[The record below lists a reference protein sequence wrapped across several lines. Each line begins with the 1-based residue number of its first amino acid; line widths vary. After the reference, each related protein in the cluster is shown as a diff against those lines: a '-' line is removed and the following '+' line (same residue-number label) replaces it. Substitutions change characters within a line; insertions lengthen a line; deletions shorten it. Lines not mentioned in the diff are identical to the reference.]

1 VPIAWLGWIGLNALE
16 PARRYT
22 AIVLRV
28 AVLVVLVLM
37 LAGIQAVRTHENLT
51 VIAVIDESESVR
63 RFVNP
68 RTYDPEGQAET
79 TRDWVR
85 SYLRSASEG
94 RRQDDRFAVVTYD
107 GRPTVRALPA
117 NTTDFD
123 AAASVNTREGT
134 DSANAIRTAM
144 ALPPGESSAR
154 MVLVSDGNDTDGDLI
169 AAAREAAAAGFT
181 VDVLPLDYRVDREV
195 LVEGVFAP
203 QTAREGQTAAV
214 RVPLRATRPATGLLQ
229 LLHDNEPVDLNGPA
243 NPGTGMPVRETDWT
257 LETADASGREES
269 ATDAPPNSAA
279 NQSNPAGRYV
289 AVKLLNLPLAFT
301 GVNRFEAVFE
311 PDAGQDAQ
319 PANNR
324 GQAFTVV
331 QGKGRV
337 LLVDG
342 VGGDSGQILPDA
354 LAAHGIAVDV
364 VPPFGVPRRL
374 TDLQKYDAVLL
385 HNVPAEMV
393 PGPQQR
399 NLVKYVHDLGGGF
412 AMIGGDQGFGAGAW
426 TNSPI
431 DQTVLPVTCQIPS
444 QTILPSGA
452 LVIVIDRSGSMSSTV
467 AGTSKSQQEVAAEAA
482 VLALNT
488 LYPQDLV
495 GVVAFDGSA
504 KLVVDVAPNANPVDT
519 ARKVYAI
526 QPAGGTN
533 IYSGLDLAYQRLAPL
548 TVQDAAIKH
557 MILLTD
563 GQSTSGNY
571 AKLVSQM
578 RAAGISLST
587 VGVGD
592 GHDANLLAQLAAMG
606 GGQYHPVQNPS
617 NLPQVFIKEA
627 KTIRKNLIKEVPFQ
641 PTLVNDGSPITA
653 NIGAVPT
660 LNGFVLTGR
669 RDDPRVYMP
678 IVGPEDEPIFAH
690 WQVGLGRAAAFT
702 SDATNKWATQW
713 LQWGGYTDFWARTVR
728 QIAKPPDARDLDL
741 AANVSNGRLQVRLDA
756 AGADE
761 SADGSPRRRGPQ
773 GGSFGNFMQ
782 VEGTVITP
790 DGETRRVQLEQTGP
804 GLYKVSDTADLPG
817 NYIVS
822 LMVTR
827 PDGSRSTV
835 VTGASRPQGEEL
847 RRFTSNRATLQ
858 RVAEITGGRVLD
870 PRQPQAASLFDRSGV
885 VESRSIR
892 PLWRPLLWCLIGL
905 VMLDVANRRIAW
917 DAPAIA
923 RAGRS
928 RAAALATMLK
938 PNRVESAG
946 QSMGAL
952 KAARQRAA
960 QRNQADGEQRD
971 PSDRPAT
978 VTATPTQSPNQQ
990 TAKSPDKKRKF
1001 EAAPTATASDNFAD
1015 AVGGA
1020 SEQSNNSRLAAVAGA
1035 RKSEKAAE
1043 QEQSSMSRLRAAK
1056 QAAAQRMREG
1066 NES

>member
-1 VPIAWLGWIGLNALE
+1 MAWLGYVGLNAIE
-16 PARRYT
+16 PARRYA
-22 AIVLRV
+22 AIALRL
-28 AVLVVLVLM
+28 AVLVVLVCM
-37 LAGIQAVRTHENLT
+37 LAGIQAVRTHEELT
-51 VIAVIDESESVR
+51 VIAVVDESESIR

-68 RTYDPEGQAET
+68 RQYDPTGQSET

-85 SYLRSASEG
+85 SYLRSASAD

-107 GRPTVRALPA
+107 GRPTVRSLPA

-123 AAASVNTREGT
+123 TAASANVREGT
-134 DSANAIRTAM
+134 DTATAIRTAM
-144 ALPPGESSAR
+144 ALPPGQSSAR
-154 MVLVSDGNDTDGDLI
+154 MVLVSDGNDTDGDLV
-169 AAAREAAAAGFT
+169 AAAREAAAAGMT
-181 VDVLPLDYRVDREV
+181 IDVLPLDYKVDREV

-229 LLHDNEPVDLNGPA
+229 LLHDNQAIDLNGPA

-257 LETADASGREES
+257 LESQVSRSDTPRS
-269 ATDAPPNSAA
+269 AEDPAGSPDD
-279 NQSNPAGRYV
+279 NPAGRYV
-289 AVKLLNLPLAFT
+289 AVKLLNVPLAFT

-331 QGKGRV
+331 QGKGRI

-342 VGGDSGQILPDA
+342 VGGASGRILPEA
-354 LAAHGIAVDV
+354 LSTHGIAVDV

-374 TDLQKYDAVLL
+374 TDLQRYDAVLF

-431 DQTVLPVTCQIPS
+431 DTTILPVTCEIPS

-452 LVIVIDRSGSMSSTV
+452 LVIVIDRSGSMASPV
-467 AGTSKSQQEVAAEAA
+467 AGTSKTQIEIAAEASA
-482 VLALNT
+482 LALGT

-495 GVVAFDGSA
+495 GVVALDSTA
-504 KLVVDVAPNANPVDT
+504 KIIVDIQMNDNPAEV
-519 ARKVYAI
+519 ARKLRSMQAG
-526 QPAGGTN
+526 GGTN
-533 IYSGLDLAYQRLAPL
+533 IYNGLELAYQRLSTL
-548 TVQDAAIKH
+548 TFQDAAIKH

-563 GQSTSGNY
+563 GHEPGGNY
-571 AKLVSQM
+571 VKLFSQM
-578 RAAGISLST
+578 RAAGITLSS
-587 VGVGD
+587 VGIGD
-592 GHDANLLAQLAAMG
+592 GHNAPLLKQLAAMG
-606 GGQYHPVQNPS
+606 DGDYHPVVDPR

-627 KTIRKNLIKEVPFQ
+627 KTIRKNLIKEGSFQ
-641 PTLVNDGSPITA
+641 PDVINDGSPITA
-653 NIGAVPT
+653 SLGAVPN
-660 LNGFVLTGR
+660 LQGFVLTGR
-669 RDDPRVYMP
+669 RDDPRVYVP

-702 SDATNKWATQW
+702 SDATNRWATPW
-713 LQWGGYTDFWARTVR
+713 LDWGGYADFWARTVR

-741 AANVSNGRLQVRLDA
+741 AANVQAGRLQVRLDA
-756 AGADE
+756 AGADD
-761 SADGSPRRRGPQ
+761 SADDPARRRGPQ
-773 GGSFGNFMQ
+773 GGSFGNFMDVQ
-782 VEGTVITP
+782 GTVITP
-790 DGETRRVQLEQTGP
+790 DGDTRRIDLEQTGP
-804 GLYKVSDTADLPG
+804 GLYEVADDADLPG

-835 VTGASRPQGEEL
+835 VTGASRPPGEEL
-847 RRFTSNRATLQ
+847 RRFTSNRANLQ

-870 PRQPQAASLFDRSGV
+870 PTQPQAASLFDRAGV

-892 PLWRPLLWCLIGL
+892 PLWRPLLWLLIGL

-923 RAGRS
+923 NAGKQ
-928 RAAALATMLK
+928 RAAALAAALK
-938 PNRVESAG
+938 PNKVATAS

-952 KAARQRAA
+952 KAARDRVQHTNANPASSNAA
-960 QRNQADGEQRD
+960 AER
-971 PSDRPAT
+971 SDAAGSRSP
-978 VTATPTQSPNQQ
+978 TPQ
-990 TAKSPDKKRKF
+990 TSKSSHKKRKF
-1001 EAAPTATASDNFAD
+1001 EAAPTATAADDFAQ

-1020 SEQSNNSRLAAVAGA
+1020 SENAGNARLAALAGA
-1035 RKSEKAAE
+1035 RKSEKVAE
-1043 QEQSSMSRLRAAK
+1043 QEQSAMSRLRAAK
-1056 QAAAQRMREG
+1056 QAAARKLREEG
-1066 NES
+1066 ES